1 MKALTV
7 SLALAAGL
15 LLQAPAAADTLL
27 IERVQAAQGKTLPA
41 RGQSM
46 AQVEKAFGAPQQK
59 FPPVAGPGDH
69 RHNPPITRWVY
80 PEFTVYFEH
89 NHVVNAVLNKAH
101 QAEIGPKPIE

>member
-7 SLALAAGL
+7 SLALVAGL
-15 LLQAPAAADTLL
+15 LLQTPAAADTLL

-46 AQVEKAFGAPQQK
+46 AQVERTFGAPRQK
-59 FPPVAGPGDH
+59 FAPVAGPNDT

-89 NHVVNAVLNKAH
+89 NHVINAVLNKAH
-101 QAEIGPKPIE
+101 DAEVGPKPIQ